1 MALLLAGL
9 LTLSGCG
16 GSREAS
22 TSRALKLR
30 REDLIAVCR
39 ALKLAERQVAIEVA
53 SAKLAW
59 RPIADGLPAV
69 IAPPERAAIAAAE
82 RSAARLRTPAPL
94 QEAQA
99 VSLTGPAANIAGLFR
114 SYVVLSARGWRMIA
128 AAVSEIDHGS
138 GAGAR
143 FAQENVALYI
153 ESVYDGHFTL
163 AQVGRKL
170 RDGYGELGGP
180 GAFGAALAPAEVS
193 ALERAYSEAGDRLH
207 PHGGVRLGA

>member
-1 MALLLAGL
+1 LAGL

-16 GSREAS
+16 SSREAS
-22 TSRALKLR
+22 TSGALKLR

-39 ALKLAERQVAIEVA
+39 ALRLAERQVAAEVA

-59 RPIADGLPAV
+59 RPIADGLPAA
-69 IAPPERAAIAAAE
+69 IAPPARAAIAAAE
-82 RSAARLRTPAPL
+82 RSATRLRTPAPL

-99 VSLTGPAANIAGLFR
+99 VSLTGPAANVAGLFR

-128 AAVSEIDHGS
+128 AAVSEIERGS

-143 FAQENVALYI
+143 FARENVALYI

-170 RDGYGELGGP
+170 RDGYRELGGP

-193 ALERAYSEAGDRLH
+193 ALERAYSEASDRLR
-207 PHGGVRLGA
+207 PHGGVRLGS